1 MRNVNPSKFA
11 GMINIKFILIAAA
24 VIVIISLLATSFYI
38 IDQAEEGVVTRFGKY
53 HTTTGPGL
61 NFKLPWGIDR
71 HYVVNVRSV
80 QTEQFGFRTARGGN
94 LGSFVEDERRES
106 TMLTGDLNIVE
117 VQWILQYRIS
127 DSKAWVFNVLE
138 RHRTIQDVSRST
150 VNMLVGDRTIMD
162 VMGAERNA
170 IQLAAL
176 DIMNDT
182 FRGYGLGINVITV
195 QLQNIEPPRG
205 VQAAF
210 EDVNR
215 AEQDMNRLINEGQV
229 EYNREI
235 PRARGEAER
244 YVLEAQ
250 GYATERVNRANGE
263 VARFNYVFNE
273 YARAPDVTRQRIY
286 YETMERI
293 FKEDDRTTIIDRS
306 FNNFLPLR
314 DLTQRN

>member
-1 MRNVNPSKFA
+1 
-11 GMINIKFILIAAA
+11 MINIKFILIAAA

-127 DSKAWVFNVLE
+127 DSRAWVFNVLE